1 MTYFTIDGI
10 EYQMPCSIQR
20 QAEVKASN
28 LSGDLLDGTYYN
40 DVIGTY
46 MTYTIGIAVPIGM
59 EDNYS
64 ELYEILTNPVGEH
77 EVTLPYNQ
85 TTKTFKCKIDTVS
98 DKLYKQEGSTTI
110 WRGISFTCTG
120 TEPIKKPEG

>member
-1 MTYFTIDGI
+1 MTYFTIDGT

-59 EDNYS
+59 RY
-64 ELYEILTNPVGEH
+64 
-77 EVTLPYNQ
+77 
-85 TTKTFKCKIDTVS
+85 
-98 DKLYKQEGSTTI
+98 
-110 WRGISFTCTG
+110 
-120 TEPIKKPEG
+120 